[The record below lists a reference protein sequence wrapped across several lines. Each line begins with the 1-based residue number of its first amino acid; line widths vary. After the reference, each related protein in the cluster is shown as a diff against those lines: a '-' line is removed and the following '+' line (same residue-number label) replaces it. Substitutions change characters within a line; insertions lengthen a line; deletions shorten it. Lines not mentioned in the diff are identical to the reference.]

1 MFKFNTKDMLW
12 LAGLVLSFGITWGMW
27 SERLNAVEKKANSV
41 AEMQQ
46 DIAVIK
52 VQLQSMDDK
61 MAWMEE
67 FLIKN
72 YKEFQNGIRYAQT
85 FEVSA

>member
-1 MFKFNTKDMLW
+1 MSTKIDFKTVLPY
-12 LAGLVLSFGITWGMW
+12 LVLLATLAMTWGMW
-27 SERLNAVEKKANSV
+27 SERLNAVEKKADSV

-52 VQLQSMDDK
+52 TQIESMNDK

-72 YKEFQNGIRYAQT
+72 YSEF
-85 FEVSA
+85 

>member
-1 MFKFNTKDMLW
+1 MKGNGNIMFNFNSKDAIW
-12 LAGLVLSFGITWGMW
+12 LAGIVLSFGITWGMW
-27 SERLNAVEKKANSV
+27 SERLNAIEKKADSV
-41 AEMQQ
+41 AQMQQ

-72 YKEFQNGIRYAQT
+72 YKEF
-85 FEVSA
+85 